1 MKFLKRLFTL
11 IIIGAMLF
19 VAAAYFGLLDTHKTE
34 GIPYRTDIITRGTI
48 AQTITATG
56 SISPEEMVNV
66 GTQVSGKI
74 TGIYAKLNDTVVK
87 GQLLAEVD
95 PALPLEQL
103 KQSKNNLET
112 AELSYTLAQRDYD
125 RTKTLVAKEY
135 IAKVDLERALQ
146 SVVSSR
152 VSLESAK
159 IAVKRD
165 EINLGFTK
173 VTAPIDGIIIKQEVS
188 SGQTLAANFQTPNL
202 FIIAKDMS
210 VMKIDMNM
218 PESDISKIHKGMPVN
233 FTVDAFPERTFTG
246 IIDVIDLNP
255 NNQSGVV
262 TYNVVV
268 KLENKDRALFPG
280 MTAYI
285 SITLSE
291 VTNVLRV
298 PSSALRF
305 SPPKENE
312 TSISRM
318 LGSSMFGRQEPDTSM
333 GENTYNSLRIY
344 LWQNNKLKSVPVEVG
359 STDDLY
365 SEVRGADIKEG
376 DVVVTGLLAQED

>member
-1 MKFLKRLFTL
+1 MKLLKRLFIVL
-11 IIIGAMLF
+11 LIGALLF
-19 VAAAYFGLLDTHKTE
+19 AATAYSGLLGARKQA
-34 GIPYRTDIITRGTI
+34 GIPYRTEIVTRGTI
-48 AQTITATG
+48 AQVITATG
-56 SISPEEMVNV
+56 SISPEAMVNV

-74 TGIYAKLNDTVVK
+74 TAIYAKLNDTVTK

-112 AELSYTLAQRDYD
+112 AELAYTLAQKNYA

-135 IAKVDLERALQ
+135 VAKTEMENSYSTLVN
-146 SVVSSR
+146 SR

-188 SGQTLAANFQTPNL
+188 DGQTLASNFQTPNL
-202 FIIAKDMS
+202 YIIAKDMS

-233 FTVDAFPERTFTG
+233 FTVDAFPDRFFVG
-246 IIDVIDLNP
+246 VVDVIDLNP

-262 TYNVVV
+262 TYNVLV

-280 MTAYI
+280 MTANI

-291 VTNVLRV
+291 VKDVLRV
-298 PSSALRF
+298 PASALRF
-305 SPPKENE
+305 SPPKTEDNP
-312 TSISRM
+312 ISRI
-318 LGSSMFGRQEPDTSM
+318 LGSGMFGGQDSSM
-333 GENTYNSLRIY
+333 IDGESEYAGLRIY
-344 LWQNNKLKSVPVEVG
+344 LWRNNQLKAIPVSVG
-359 STDDLY
+359 ASDDLY
-365 SEVRGADIKEG
+365 SEVQGADLKEG
-376 DVVVTGLLAQED
+376 DVVATGLLAQED

>member
-1 MKFLKRLFTL
+1 MKILKRLFTL
-11 IIIGAMLF
+11 ILIGALLF
-19 VAAAYFGLLDTHKTE
+19 GAATYSGVLGTHKAE

-48 AQTITATG
+48 AQLITATG
-56 SISPEEMVNV
+56 SISPEEVVNV

-112 AELSYTLAQRDYD
+112 AELAYTLAQRDYD

-188 SGQTLAANFQTPNL
+188 SGQTLASNFQTPNL

-218 PESDISKIHKGMPVN
+218 PESDISKIHKDMPVH
-233 FTVDAFPERTFTG
+233 FTVDAFPDRTFTG

-280 MTAYI
+280 MTANI

-312 TSISRM
+312 NSISRM
-318 LGSSMFGRQEPDTSM
+318 LGNGMFGRQDSDTST
-333 GENTYNSLRIY
+333 GENAYNGLRIY

-365 SEVRGADIKEG
+365 SEVRGVELKEG

>member
-1 MKFLKRLFTL
+1 MKLVKRILTL
-11 IIIGAMLF
+11 AVIGALLFAAMQLAGPMLN
-19 VAAAYFGLLDTHKTE
+19 VKSS
-34 GIPYRTDIITRGTI
+34 GIPYRTDVVTRGTI

-74 TGIYAKLNDTVVK
+74 TAMYAKLNDRVVK

-112 AELSYTLAQRDYD
+112 AELAYTLAQRDYD
-125 RTKTLVAKEY
+125 RTKALVAKDY

-146 SVVSSR
+146 NVVSAR

-165 EINLGFTK
+165 EINLSYTK

-188 SGQTLAANFQTPNL
+188 SGQTLASNFQTPNL
-202 FIIAKDMS
+202 FVIAKDMS
-210 VMKIDMNM
+210 VMKIDMNV
-218 PESDISKIHKGMPVN
+218 PESDISKIRKGMPVN
-233 FTVDAFPERTFTG
+233 FNVDAFPDRAFTG
-246 IIDVIDLNP
+246 QVDTIDLNP

-268 KLENKDRALFPG
+268 KLDNKEGLLFPG
-280 MTAYI
+280 MTANI

-291 VTNVLRV
+291 VKDVLRV
-298 PSSALRF
+298 PASALRF
-305 SPPKENE
+305 TPPKEGMGALA
-312 TSISRM
+312 RV
-318 LGSSMFGRQEPDTSM
+318 LGSLRGNSDTSSGN
-333 GENTYNSLRIY
+333 GEYTGLRIY
-344 LWQNNKLKSVPVEVG
+344 LWKNNELVMLPVYVG
-359 STDDLY
+359 VSDDLY
-365 SEVRGADIKEG
+365 VEVRSDQLKEG
-376 DVVVTGLLAQED
+376 DTVVTGLKVEAE